1 VPIPKGGGHPR
12 ARPRIPW
19 RGLSRWALA
28 AGELAAP
35 RVPDLTVLRE
45 PEPDPTVAEAAS
57 RWQASRV
64 DIAESTRVHAR
75 DGAQRALPL
84 LGARRLDELTPQ
96 DVADLVAAL
105 HGDGK
110 ARKSIRKTVTAVAMV
125 CDQAGASTNP
135 ARDRAVVKVPRDDSE
150 EPNPPTAEQVA
161 KVYRLIPSKHRL
173 ALLFLDWSVLA

>member
-75 DGAQRALPL
+75 DGAQRALPHSAL
-84 LGARRLDELTPQ
+84 AAWTSSPRRTLPT
-96 DVADLVAAL
+96 
-105 HGDGK
+105 
-110 ARKSIRKTVTAVAMV
+110 SIRKTVTAVAMV
-125 CDQAGASTNP
+125 CDHAGASTNP
-135 ARDRAVVKVPRDDSE
+135 ARDRVVVKVPRDDSE
-150 EPNPPTAEQVA
+150 EPNSPTAEQVA